1 MPERSHL
8 LRQRLDRI
16 TRALRVVDD
25 GDARSLHR
33 ARIASRRL
41 RELLP
46 LLELHPDRTKK
57 LGRRLRKVTRRLGTV
72 RELDVLMLL
81 IDELHVSRR
90 GHSAALSRVGVVVS
104 KQRDQTRKRLFAR
117 DPAAALRR
125 VAKRLG
131 RVADDLEEQTQPRG
145 GGPRVWRWAV
155 DARVAR
161 RADRVR
167 AAIDEA
173 GTVYL
178 PERLHAVRLAL
189 KKLRYALELSTE
201 LTTAKSASREKTQ
214 PDLRILKR
222 GQDILGRVHDVQTL
236 IAQVREVQASVSPPN
251 VTVWHELDVLVA
263 ALDDDC
269 RRLHARYMRMRS
281 SLMAIAEKLSAR
293 RKGPAAASHSAERV
307 G

>member
-1 MPERSHL
+1 VPERSQL
-8 LRQRLDRI
+8 LRQRLDRL

-25 GDARSLHR
+25 GDTRSLHR

-90 GHSAALSRVGVVVS
+90 SHSAALSRVGVVVS
-104 KQRDQTRKRLFAR
+104 KRRDQARKRLFAR
-117 DPAAALRR
+117 DPADALRR
-125 VAKRLG
+125 IAKRLG
-131 RVADDLEEQTQPRG
+131 RVADDLKEPPRG

-178 PERLHAVRLAL
+178 PERLHVVRLAL
-189 KKLRYALELSTE
+189 KKFRYALELATE
-201 LTTAKSASREKTQ
+201 LTGAKAAARKAQ

-222 GQDILGRVHDVQTL
+222 GQDILGRMHDVQTL
-236 IAQVREVQASVSPPN
+236 IAHVREVQVSLSPPN

-269 RRLHARYMRMRS
+269 RRLHARYMRARS
-281 SLMAIAEKLSAR
+281 SLVAIAEKLSAR
-293 RKGPAAASHSAERV
+293 RKGQTAASQSAQRV